1 MAAAVL
7 IDGRGAV
14 LKNRVVTIRNGK
26 IERIAPRQPG
36 ASVTYD
42 LGNRTLLPGF
52 IDTHVHM
59 DSHFGVDG
67 RAENRGETQLQR
79 LYAAVDNAYATVAAG
94 YTTAQSIGSAI
105 DADLRKVI
113 EAGDAYGPRLV
124 TSLGSFSDT
133 SKSPAQVREWV
144 RAQVA
149 KGADLIKIFASK
161 SIREGGAQTLS
172 DAQIAAACDEA
183 TTLGKRSWVHAHA
196 SSAVRASA
204 LGGCWAVTHGSQA
217 TDADLQ
223 LMKEK
228 GTFFEPN
235 IGLVTQKP
243 GLLTLAVIARHERH
257 ACALHQGLGGRLAA
271 HGFNGLGRRTDER
284 EPGLAHRVRKRCV
297 LGQKAVAGMDG
308 LRARRKRGRNDGFTP
323 QV

>member
-105 DADLRKVI
+105 DADLRK
-113 EAGDAYGPRLV
+113 G
-124 TSLGSFSDT
+124 SLHNY
-133 SKSPAQVREWV
+133 
-144 RAQVA
+144 
-149 KGADLIKIFASK
+149 
-161 SIREGGAQTLS
+161 
-172 DAQIAAACDEA
+172 
-183 TTLGKRSWVHAHA
+183 LGIH
-196 SSAVRASA
+196 
-204 LGGCWAVTHGSQA
+204 
-217 TDADLQ
+217 
-223 LMKEK
+223 
-228 GTFFEPN
+228 
-235 IGLVTQKP
+235 
-243 GLLTLAVIARHERH
+243 
-257 ACALHQGLGGRLAA
+257 
-271 HGFNGLGRRTDER
+271 RT
-284 EPGLAHRVRKRCV
+284 PGLAEAIAGTVDVQSV
-297 LGQKAVAGMDG
+297 LHHSDLENIDFIPQFACDITTHGGDEW
-308 LRARRKRGRNDGFTP
+308 GFSLLILFLGKFG
-323 QV
+323 VFR

>member
-1 MAAAVL
+1 MYPPFEAGTTLIRADFARTPYPPTVRTAHIFARHSVICAAILAAAPCATRAQAPVTVAAAVL

-26 IERIAPRQPG
+26 IERIAPRQAG
-36 ASVTYD
+36 AAVTYD

-59 DSHFGVDG
+59 DSHFGVNG

-113 EAGDAYGPRLV
+113 EAGDAYGPRLI

-133 SKSPAQVREWV
+133 SKSPEQVREWV

-172 DAQIAAACDEA
+172 DAQIAAACNEA
-183 TTLGKRSWVHAHA
+183 TKLGKDRKSTRLNSSHEWISRMP
-196 SSAVRASA
+196 SSA
-204 LGGCWAVTHGSQA
+204 
-217 TDADLQ
+217 
-223 LMKEK
+223 
-228 GTFFEPN
+228 
-235 IGLVTQKP
+235 
-243 GLLTLAVIARHERH
+243 
-257 ACALHQGLGGRLAA
+257 
-271 HGFNGLGRRTDER
+271 
-284 EPGLAHRVRKRCV
+284 
-297 LGQKAVAGMDG
+297 
-308 LRARRKRGRNDGFTP
+308 
-323 QV
+323 

>member
-149 KGADLIKIFASK
+149 ASIWRQSTAKLRAGSEFAN
-161 SIREGGAQTLS
+161 
-172 DAQIAAACDEA
+172 A
-183 TTLGKRSWVHAHA
+183 TSAPA
-196 SSAVRASA
+196 S
-204 LGGCWAVTHGSQA
+204 
-217 TDADLQ
+217 
-223 LMKEK
+223 
-228 GTFFEPN
+228 
-235 IGLVTQKP
+235 
-243 GLLTLAVIARHERH
+243 
-257 ACALHQGLGGRLAA
+257 
-271 HGFNGLGRRTDER
+271 
-284 EPGLAHRVRKRCV
+284 
-297 LGQKAVAGMDG
+297 
-308 LRARRKRGRNDGFTP
+308 RARRMRETSIQVLPAPAQASTTTLRGRR
-323 QV
+323 